1 MYVLRLPPLEPLL
14 IINHSKSNLSFGNAD
29 FHSKSTRQRSR
40 PTPRRRPKMLINA
53 HGMGLRS
60 MMNEPRTHSIT
71 KNSTVHWRIQG
82 GRQERAP
89 PLGVQILS
97 FSCSFR
103 QKKLK
108 NNSTFGS
115 WRTPLGKILDP
126 PLVPTSSRVC
136 CDLYDD
142 ITPIR

>member
-60 MMNEPRTHSIT
+60 MMNEHRTHSIT

-89 PLGVQILS
+89 PWGAQILS

-108 NNSTFGS
+108 NNRTFGS
-115 WRTPLGKILDP
+115 WRTLPRENSESATAVI
-126 PLVPTSSRVC
+126 
-136 CDLYDD
+136 
-142 ITPIR
+142 